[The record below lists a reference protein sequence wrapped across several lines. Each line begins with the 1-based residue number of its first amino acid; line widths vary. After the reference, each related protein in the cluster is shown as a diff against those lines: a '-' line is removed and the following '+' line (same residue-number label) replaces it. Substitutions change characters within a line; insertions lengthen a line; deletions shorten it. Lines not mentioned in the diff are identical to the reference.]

1 MSQTKSFI
9 AVVSVKTVAAGYNV
23 GRVTSNVKWRKC
35 NVVISFQSEAIKFAK
50 LAHFEFVARYKTGG
64 FSIGFRPTKYVSGE
78 TQIGSLKLFII

>member
-50 LAHFEFVARYKTGG
+50 LAHFEFVARYKTGA
-64 FSIGFRPTKYVSGE
+64 SIGFRPTKYVSGE

>member
-64 FSIGFRPTKYVSGE
+64 WAPFELVSAPPNMFRE
-78 TQIGSLKLFII
+78 RHKLDR